1 MLHTGLNPCGLCFH
15 RQGFPCF
22 SPRSEYHGVADKH
35 GQQRVERQCIFADEV
50 RILSSWDIEAAEYQY
65 LLRNISLV
73 ELIDRYSTYCEA
85 QALLIDIEQG
95 LIEAAVA
102 YNLVACVEVV
112 EIQ

>member
-1 MLHTGLNPCGLCFH
+1 M
-15 RQGFPCF
+15 
-22 SPRSEYHGVADKH
+22 
-35 GQQRVERQCIFADEV
+35 
-50 RILSSWDIEAAEYQY
+50 
-65 LLRNISLV
+65 LRNISLV